1 MSNKLYQSIV
11 WPPDYSGLAAM
22 DDCVCADVVRGQQ
35 YGTEEGRARNEGETS
50 YDGLE
55 SGSGEVIQ

>member
-11 WPPDYSGLAAM
+11 WSADHLPFAVM
-22 DDCVCADVVRGQQ
+22 DGCVWADVVRGQQ
-35 YGTEEGRARNEGETS
+35 YGTEDGRARNEGETS
-50 YDGLE
+50 YEGLE